1 MAQLVYFVVYG
12 GVLFYINILSGHIR
26 FGLIIVVIGNE
37 ILNGVFRKKLAEL
50 AAKLCRKSFVGCQ
63 HQSGTVC
70 VCNYICHGKGL
81 ARARHTHKGLKALT
95 CLNTGAELVYCLRLI
110 SRGSIR

>member
-1 MAQLVYFVVYG
+1 MLRY
-12 GVLFYINILSGHIR
+12 
-26 FGLIIVVIGNE
+26 E

-95 CLNTGAELVYCLRLI
+95 CLNTGAELIYCLRLI
-110 SRGSIR
+110 SRGSIRRMKLKSVQCGSSFLLIT